1 MSIVSPEREH
11 RALQPRLG
19 ELPIT
24 HDGFGRN
31 VHDAGGFVDA
41 QPAEEPQ
48 LNDFALAVV
57 ETGQS
62 LQRIIE
68 QHDVVASFIAD
79 CKGFVEIDSR
89 GEATTLF
96 CPSRPGMIDEDPAH
110 YLGARGQKMRAIVE
124 RDRPGVHQPYEGLIH
139 ERGSLQGVAGTLARH
154 VPARDL
160 VHFAVDQRHE
170 VVERRFITC
179 TPPIQQGRDRGR
191 VTSHVWIGSGRR
203 H

>member
-1 MSIVSPEREH
+1 MSIVPPGSEH

-24 HDGFGRN
+24 HDGLRRN
-31 VHDAGGFVDA
+31 FHDAGGFLDA

-48 LNDFALAVV
+48 LNNFALALV
-57 ETGQS
+57 ETGQG

-68 QHDVVASFIAD
+68 HHDVVPSFIAD
-79 CKGFVEIDSR
+79 YKGFVEIDSR
-89 GEATTLF
+89 GEATALF
-96 CPSRPGMIDEDPAH
+96 RPPRPGMVDEDPAH
-110 YLGARGQKMRAIVE
+110 HLRARGQKMRAVVE
-124 RDRPGVHQPYEGLIH
+124 GDRPGIHQPNEGLVH
-139 ERGSLQGVAGTLARH
+139 ERGGLQGVAGTLARH

-170 VVERRFITC
+170 VVERRFITG
-179 TPPIQQGRDRGR
+179 TPPIQQCRDRGR
-191 VTSHVWIGSGRR
+191 IRQPVGIGTGRC